1 MAIELEAKMRV
12 ADLDAVRKRLRALRA
27 ELCGRVLELNT
38 FLDTSG
44 RTLLQR
50 DSGLRL
56 RHTRELTSGEE
67 KHVVTFKGPQD
78 HGELRRREEIEFAV
92 TDGRAATNLFER
104 VGYAP
109 QLSFEKRRETWRLG
123 ACTIELDELPELG
136 TFVEIE
142 GPDDVTVMGVREAMG
157 LTQEALVTSGYASIV
172 AAWLKQHP
180 DRGPV
185 LRF

>member
-12 ADLDAVRKRLRALRA
+12 ADLDAVRTRLRALRA
-27 ELCGRVLELNT
+27 VPRGRVLEVNT
-38 FLDTSG
+38 FFDTLEQ
-44 RTLLQR
+44 TLLKR

-56 RHTRELTSGEE
+56 RHSIALPSGEE
-67 KHVVTFKGPQD
+67 KHFVTFKGPQD
-78 HGELRRREEIEFAV
+78 HGELKRREEIEFAV
-92 TDGRAATNLFER
+92 ADGTAATSLFER
-104 VGYAP
+104 IGYVP
-109 QLSFEKRRETWRLG
+109 QLSFEKRRETWQLG
-123 ACTIELDELPELG
+123 GCTIELDELPDLG

-142 GPDDVTVMGVREAMG
+142 GPDDVSVMGVRDAMG
-157 LTQEALVTSGYASIV
+157 LTGEPLVTSGYASMV